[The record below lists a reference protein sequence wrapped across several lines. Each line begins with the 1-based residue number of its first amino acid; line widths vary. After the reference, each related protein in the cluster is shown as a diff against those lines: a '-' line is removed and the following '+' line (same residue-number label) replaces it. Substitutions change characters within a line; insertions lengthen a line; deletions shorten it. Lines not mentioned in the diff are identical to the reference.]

1 MALKN
6 YKSIAACNV
15 RLGPLMFLV
24 GANGAGKSHGEVR
37 AVPVLIR
44 RVARTLGVPVDIPHP
59 IRISGSKLA
68 QQGELERA
76 VELASRTVGGR
87 GAILVLLDSDD
98 NCPAEVGP
106 PLLARATSARGDL
119 PVAVVLA
126 KSEFEAWFLAAAESL
141 RGRQGLAPD
150 LQAPSHPEAI
160 RGAKEWLR
168 VRMPAGRKYV
178 ETEDQAV
185 LTEHFDLDLARRRA
199 DSFDKCY
206 REIARLLA
214 APGV

>member
-1 MALKN
+1 MT
-6 YKSIAACNV
+6 V
-15 RLGPLMFLV
+15 RV
-24 GANGAGKSHGEVR
+24 GCIVEGHGEVQ
-37 AVPVLIR
+37 AVPALIR

-59 IRISGSKLA
+59 IRIPGSKLA

-76 VELASRTVGGR
+76 VELASRTIGGR

-98 NCPAEVGP
+98 DCPAEVGP
-106 PLLARATSARGDL
+106 PLLARATSARRNV

-168 VRMPAGRKYV
+168 ERMPAGRKYV
-178 ETEDQAV
+178 ETEDQAA

-199 DSFDKCY
+199 ASFDKCY
-206 REIARLLA
+206 REIARLLT
-214 APGV
+214 APGL